1 MIVKPLMKEANLGA
15 IILENPF
22 YGTRKP
28 AEQIASG
35 KIMT

>member
-22 YGTRKP
+22 YGVRKP
-28 AEQIASG
+28 SDQNASG
-35 KIMT
+35 G